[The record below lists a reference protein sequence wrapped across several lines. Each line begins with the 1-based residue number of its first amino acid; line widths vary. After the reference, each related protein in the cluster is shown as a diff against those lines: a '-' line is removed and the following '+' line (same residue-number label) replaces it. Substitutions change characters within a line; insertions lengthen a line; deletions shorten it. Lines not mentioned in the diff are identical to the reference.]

1 MSRRVVGLLLASL
14 LRAGPLAAQLPRLLG
29 NLDLSLARQHFQSSF
44 PGGSESLSGAL
55 MTGQLGLALRP
66 LTVTVSYGQG
76 RLASGDGSS
85 AARSVVEASVMLSR
99 RVTPW
104 LLLKAGPRVRAYSA
118 PGSTE
123 RWVMWEGH
131 AHVDESVITGVLA
144 AYLEGW
150 LAVASSANVDP
161 GGSGAR
167 GAEVGVTMQIPGSAL
182 WARLGYAVDQAS
194 LKNSARTE
202 ALQSVVVA
210 VGLGGR

>member
-1 MSRRVVGLLLASL
+1 MSRRTVGLLLACL
-14 LRAGPLAAQLPRLLG
+14 LRAGPLAAQLPQLLG
-29 NLDLSLARQHFQSSF
+29 SVDLSLARQHFRSSF
-44 PGGSESLSGAL
+44 SGGSELLSGTQ
-55 MTGQLGLALRP
+55 MTGQVGLALRP
-66 LTVTVSYGQG
+66 FTVNVSYAQG
-76 RLASGDGSS
+76 RLASSDGSS

-104 LLLKAGPRVRAYSA
+104 LLLKAGPRVRAYA
-118 PGSTE
+118 ATGSTE
-123 RWVMWEGH
+123 RGVMWEGH

-144 AYLEGW
+144 AYVEGW

-167 GAEVGVTMQIPGSAL
+167 GAEVGLTMQIPGSAL

-202 ALQSVVVA
+202 ALQSIVVTI
-210 VGLGGR
+210 GLGGR